1 MAVQL
6 RPFTRDDVAILERF
20 AVDPEA
26 AGPFNWTGFRNP
38 NAPMERFEDNG
49 LLGDDASHLMVVSGD
64 DAVGAVQWRPAPYG
78 GLIPGSAWTIGCTLL
93 PHARVAV
100 LALRHTR
107 RSSTTCSQPQRPF
120 ASRPIRRPT
129 TRQSAAVWNGSAS
142 SRRARSAT
150 QRSVT
155 AGGAPSFATACCA
168 KTIVPDTRGSRGPPT
183 VGVRRTLATRSAWC
197 V

>member
-26 AGPFNWTGFRNP
+26 AGPFNWTGFHNP

-49 LLGDDASHLMVVSGD
+49 LLGDDAAHLVIISGD

-93 PHARVAV
+93 PHARGRGLGTAAHQ
-100 LALRHTR
+100 ALIDYLF
-107 RSSTTCSQPQRPF
+107 STT
-120 ASRPIRRPT
+120 
-129 TRQSAAVWNGSAS
+129 AAVRIEADTQADNEAERRCLERVGFVEEGAFRHAAFRDGRWRTVVRYGLLREDPSA
-142 SRRARSAT
+142 RDAR
-150 QRSVT
+150 
-155 AGGAPSFATACCA
+155 
-168 KTIVPDTRGSRGPPT
+168 
-183 VGVRRTLATRSAWC
+183 
-197 V
+197 